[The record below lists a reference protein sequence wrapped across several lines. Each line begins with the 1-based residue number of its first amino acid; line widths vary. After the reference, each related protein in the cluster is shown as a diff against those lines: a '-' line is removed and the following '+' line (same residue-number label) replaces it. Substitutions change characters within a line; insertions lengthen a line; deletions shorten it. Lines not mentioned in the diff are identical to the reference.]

1 MDMEIQLQSAFRK
14 IATAKEILV
23 VSHISP
29 DHDALAS
36 LGAMLELFSNL
47 GIKAQAYADDK
58 AGGVYNFIPHENL
71 VTSVKP
77 NDLSHFSV
85 VLVLDCGSLARTGLG
100 NEIKEILEKRK
111 IADSGQPFII
121 EFDHHE
127 PHDHYADIEIRQP
140 HKASTTEIIY
150 DFFQANKLEINKI
163 VADCILIGLMA
174 DTGHFLHPN
183 ASFQVLAV
191 SSQMLLK
198 GASLSKVSSQLRST
212 GNLVTLKIWGLALE
226 RLRFDADTGFAS
238 TALFASDLESFVL
251 ADGQDSSS
259 DVFGDIV
266 SFISYLGGVRVALL
280 LREEGELVKGSL
292 RANGEEFDV
301 AAIARQFGGGGHKR
315 AAGFSIP
322 GKLQDTGTGWR
333 VIDKI

>member
-1 MDMEIQLQSAFRK
+1 MDIEIKLHSAFRK
-14 IATAKEILV
+14 IVEAKEILV
-23 VSHISP
+23 ISHTSP

-47 GIKAQAYADDK
+47 GIKAQAYADNK
-58 AGGVYNFIPHENL
+58 AEGIYNFIPHEKL
-71 VTSVKP
+71 VTSIKP
-77 NDLSHFSV
+77 TDLSKFSV
-85 VLVLDCGSLARTGLG
+85 ILILDCGSLARTGLEL
-100 NEIKEILEKRK
+100 EIKEVLEKRK
-111 IADSGQPFII
+111 VNSINQPTII
-121 EFDHHE
+121 ELDHHE
-127 PHDHYADIEIRQP
+127 PRDHYADIEIRLP

-150 DFFQANKLEINKI
+150 DFFQANNLEINKI
-163 VADCILIGLMA
+163 IADCILIGLMA

-198 GASLSKVSSQLRST
+198 GASLSKVSSQLRSS
-212 GNLVTLKIWGLALE
+212 GNLLTLKVWGLALE

-238 TALFASDLESFVL
+238 TALFASDLESL
-251 ADGQDSSS
+251 ILDDGQDSSS
-259 DVFGDIV
+259 DVFGGIA
-266 SFISYLGGVRVALL
+266 SFISYLGGVRVALV
-280 LREEGELVKGSL
+280 LREEEGRVKGSL

-333 VIDKI
+333 VIKD